1 MAIQINTIHVG
12 EAIERRMKELGM
24 TSQDFAKKHNIPAVN
39 VRRDI
44 LSKKSLDTL
53 KLASISIILDHNF
66 FEDFCPDR
74 KSGSESPSLENKE
87 GYMQMPVSYFDSLQ
101 RELSDLREE
110 NFQLKSQISDMQ
122 NGMTLGEI
130 AQKKTSDIR

>member
-66 FEDFCPDR
+66 FEDFCPAR

>member
-1 MAIQINTIHVG
+1 MAIQINTFHVG

-24 TSQDFAKKHNIPAVN
+24 SSQDFAKKHNIPAVN

-66 FEDFCPDR
+66 FEDFCPDINPQ
-74 KSGSESPSLENKE
+74 KTSPSLERKE
-87 GYMQMPVSYFDSLQ
+87 GYIQMPVDYFDSLRQ
-101 RELSDLREE
+101 ELSDLREE
-110 NFQLKSQISDMQ
+110 NTNLKNQISDMQ
-122 NGMTLGEI
+122 NGLTIHEI
-130 AQKKTSDIR
+130 AKKGT